1 MNDNTNNSFIDRIE
15 KLNQIG
21 ISLSAEKDI
30 NKILETILM
39 GAKHLTYADGG
50 TIYLLNKNKE
60 LEFEVLCTSSLNI
73 RMGGSTGKKITFPP
87 IPLYT
92 ADGEPNNDMVV
103 THTILNDSTINIP
116 DAYNEKSFDLSGT
129 YEFDKK
135 TGYHSKSFLTVPMKD
150 HANEFIGVLQLLN
163 ATDPATDCVKA
174 FSEEDQQLVESLASQ
189 AAVSI
194 TNQRLLQ
201 EQKTL
206 FDSFINLLAVA
217 IDEKS
222 PYNGGHCK
230 RVPELTMML
239 AEACNQSDNDYLK
252 QFSLSEDDRYELEI
266 AAWLHDCG
274 KITTPEYV
282 VDKSTKLE
290 TIYDRIHTIDTRFVA
305 LKNEYEINYLKQ
317 KIVACENGR
326 KEQSLVL
333 EKEYHRKVKKLE
345 EDREFIRVANV
356 GGEFMSP
363 SHQERVQDISQ
374 YQWTNVDGKK
384 ENFLNENE
392 IKNLLI
398 PRGTLTEEERNVI
411 NNHIV
416 MTIKMLESL
425 PFPKHLKNVSE
436 YAGGHHERM
445 DGKGYPKGL
454 TREQMSIQARIM
466 AIADIFEALT
476 ASDRPYKKAKTLS
489 ESLFIL
495 GKMKQNQ
502 HIDPDLFKVFI
513 DQKIYLSYG
522 EKFLGPEQIDEVIKE
537 DIPGYLD

>member
-1 MNDNTNNSFIDRIE
+1 MFLGIVVIQLTN
-15 KLNQIG
+15 G
-21 ISLSAEKDI
+21 
-30 NKILETILM
+30 
-39 GAKHLTYADGG
+39 
-50 TIYLLNKNKE
+50 
-60 LEFEVLCTSSLNI
+60 
-73 RMGGSTGKKITFPP
+73 
-87 IPLYT
+87 
-92 ADGEPNNDMVV
+92 
-103 THTILNDSTINIP
+103 
-116 DAYNEKSFDLSGT
+116 
-129 YEFDKK
+129 
-135 TGYHSKSFLTVPMKD
+135 
-150 HANEFIGVLQLLN
+150 
-163 ATDPATDCVKA
+163 
-174 FSEEDQQLVESLASQ
+174 
-189 AAVSI
+189 
-194 TNQRLLQ
+194 
-201 EQKTL
+201 
-206 FDSFINLLAVA
+206 
-217 IDEKS
+217 
-222 PYNGGHCK
+222 
-230 RVPELTMML
+230 
-239 AEACNQSDNDYLK
+239 
-252 QFSLSEDDRYELEI
+252 
-266 AAWLHDCG
+266 G